1 MTIETVQP
9 PRPRA
14 GFWRR
19 LLAFIIDM
27 AVVLIPLQIVVTI
40 LFAQTNGA
48 IQGSF
53 GALRSTTC
61 TPVKT
66 LPEMLQPAPPAG
78 YNFILDCKTGLVHG
92 FETSRSLTVGKETQT
107 GDTRSTVSV
116 TYPLG
121 ADGKPKDNV
130 FYVNWL
136 AILILFAYLVFM
148 ESRSGV
154 TFGKRCVDVR
164 AIDLADSAQ
173 VGLPVR
179 KAVTRQL
186 AKLIGSIPAFS
197 VLLVLYANV
206 GGVEDMQAILGT
218 PWFRFVSIGGWLIGA
233 AWLLWIVVS
242 LARKDD
248 PIYDRLAG
256 TAVILK

>member
-1 MTIETVQP
+1 MTIEPVQP
-9 PRPRA
+9 SRPRA
-14 GFWRR
+14 GLWRR

-27 AVVLIPLQIVVTI
+27 VVVLIPLQIVVAI

-53 GALRSTTC
+53 GLKFNAC
-61 TPVKT
+61 AHVEK
-66 LPEMLQPAPPAG
+66 LPDGLQPPPPSG
-78 YNFILDCKTGLVHG
+78 YNFIIDCRTSLLG
-92 FETSRSLTVGKETQT
+92 FEVARNLTVGKETQT
-107 GDTRSTVSV
+107 GNTRSGVFV

-121 ADGKPKDNV
+121 ADGMPKDNV
-130 FYVNWL
+130 FYANWI

-148 ESRSGV
+148 ETRSGV

-164 AIDLADSAQ
+164 AIDLADLSQ

-186 AKLIGSIPAFS
+186 AKMIGSIPAFV
-197 VLLVLYANV
+197 VLLILYANV
-206 GGVEDMQAILGT
+206 GGVEDMQRTLGS
-218 PWFRFVSIGGWLIGA
+218 PWFKVVSIGGSLLGV

-242 LARKDD
+242 LARKND

-256 TAVILK
+256 TSVILK